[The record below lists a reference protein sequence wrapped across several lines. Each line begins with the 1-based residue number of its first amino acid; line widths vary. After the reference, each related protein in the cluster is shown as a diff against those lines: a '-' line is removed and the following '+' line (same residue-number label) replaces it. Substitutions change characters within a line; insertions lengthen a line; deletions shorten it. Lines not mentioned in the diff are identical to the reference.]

1 MSKPYLTLCMIV
13 KDEEHCIE
21 RCLESVAPFIDRYD
35 ITDTG
40 STDKTKEKIK
50 NFFDSKGIPGEVYDE
65 PWEGFGKSRS
75 KSFNN
80 AKDKAEYAWVIDAD
94 DNLEGDMSEGLSF
107 MKKTNFSSYSL
118 RISRGENFTW
128 WRNQIFKLSDN
139 WRYVGILHEYADC
152 EDRTNKEMAQLP
164 GEYTIHARTE
174 GGRNVN
180 ITPKEKYEKDAAL
193 LLDAI
198 TNPENP
204 DYEPY
209 NDRYH
214 FYLAQ
219 SYFDAGDFKNASM
232 WYDKRASMGNWQ
244 EEVYYSIYRSAMCSG
259 IMDEPFEKT
268 VLKFMECWNYR
279 PNRAEPLHQLSR
291 VFRLNDKPR
300 MAYLYASMGAKIPF
314 PHQDIL
320 FIAGD
325 VYEWQMLDEVS
336 ATAFYVGQLEEGL
349 DATNKLLE
357 KLDKIPESEHD
368 RIRSNKVMY
377 EQSMIERDEH
387 MKNHMKQRDDMMKKY
402 NIGENKN
409 TQKKKDKMT
418 ARQKSFEKAKKERDK
433 RRKKAKA

>member
-1 MSKPYLTLCMIV
+1 MIV

-21 RCLESVAPFIDRYD
+21 RCLESVVPFIDRYD
-35 ITDTG
+35 ISDTG
-40 STDKTKEKIK
+40 SSDSTKEKIK
-50 NFFDSKGIPGEVYDE
+50 NFFDSKGIPGEIYDE
-65 PWEGFGKSRS
+65 PWQGFGKSRT
-75 KSFNN
+75 KAFDNC
-80 AKDKAEYAWVIDAD
+80 KDKAKYAWVIDAD
-94 DNLEGDMSEGLSF
+94 DTLEGDLSEGISF

-128 WRNQIFKLSDN
+128 WRNQIFRLEDN

-152 EDRTNKEMAQLP
+152 ENREGKQMAQLP
-164 GEYTIHARTE
+164 GDYKIHARTE

-198 TNPENP
+198 TNPESP
-204 DYEPY
+204 DFEPN

-219 SYFDAGDFKNASM
+219 SYFDAGNFEKAAQ
-232 WYDKRASMGNWQ
+232 WYDKRAAMGNWQ

-259 IMDEPFEKT
+259 ILEEPFERT

-291 VFRLNDKPR
+291 VFRLNNKPR
-300 MAYLYASMGAKIPF
+300 MAYLYASVGAKIPF

-336 ATAFYVGQLEEGL
+336 ATAYYAGQLEEGL
-349 DATNKLLE
+349 DATNKLI
-357 KLDKIPESEHD
+357 DKFDTIPESEHQ
-368 RIRSNKVMY
+368 RIRNNKHMY
-377 EQSMIERDEH
+377 EQTIKERDAKIREH
-387 MKNHMKQRDDMMKKY
+387 MKTRDDLMEKYDIEDNKKKF
-402 NIGENKN
+402 ENK
-409 TQKKKDKMT
+409 KKMT
-418 ARQKSFEKAKKERDK
+418 ARQKAFEKAKKERQRK
-433 RRKKAKA
+433 RKKSKA